1 MISIPGVSVR
11 YRKMDI
17 IEELKIN
24 ITILLILFI
33 ILILLNTARILYYKV
48 RWRKRVGKDR
58 RSRIRKKFRIMIN
71 EENRMQ
77 EAQ

>member
-24 ITILLILFI
+24 ITILFI